1 MELMGHQAV
10 TAKRPMSKIDSETI
24 LKNNRKP
31 KAFGQLEAGFTLLE
45 LLVVLA
51 IVGMFATLVPG
62 IYSKYADSAKFKSF
76 AVGIVTDLR
85 QARAIARVDME
96 SGYLW
101 IDLREGAYGVANFEA
116 KKLPQEYSL
125 SVISGFNRVDK
136 KTRHEFVFFPG
147 GGSTGG
153 EIVVASKEGRRKKIV
168 VDWLTG
174 RIDETNQ

>member
-1 MELMGHQAV
+1 MGYQAA
-10 TAKRPMSKIDSETI
+10 TAKRQMSKTDSETNPI
-24 LKNNRKP
+24 NSLKP

-51 IVGMFATLVPG
+51 MVGMFAALIPG
-62 IYSKYADSAKFKSF
+62 IYSKYADAAKFKSF
-76 AVGIVTDLR
+76 AVGMVSDLR
-85 QARAIARVDME
+85 HARAIARVDMD

-116 KKLPQEYSL
+116 KKLPQDYSL